1 MATDLMNA
9 VVIGGTGATGKSL
22 VGSMLKAKVG
32 VCTHY
37 IYSYYCHDAQDLSYS
52 VIFTVLHDEVII
64 LPMAY
69 IMHRVDQ

>member
-9 VVIGGTGATGKSL
+9 VVIGGTGATGRSL

-32 VCTHY
+32 LCTYY
-37 IYSYYCHDAQDLSYS
+37 IIYYCHDAQDLSYTLLS
-52 VIFTVLHDEVII
+52 LLFCMMKVII

-69 IMHRVDQ
+69 IIG